1 MTSQEMTSHDMDLDE
16 AMALRMALNMSYEQ
30 EQDDTV
36 RQEHGAWAAER
47 QAQDEAYNRA
57 LEADREGALQPDVVP
72 ALHVPASHV
81 SASQQDV
88 APASQHAD
96 TPKMTLEELRR
107 RRLAYFAKK

>member
-1 MTSQEMTSHDMDLDE
+1 MDLDE

-72 ALHVPASHV
+72 V
-81 SASQQDV
+81 SSQQDV

-96 TPKMTLEELRR
+96 TPKLTLEELRR